1 MTESQVEEFERRQI
15 ALSHAVGTHGH
26 WTDENLIVKAAQAY
40 LSFLKSEEV
49 GQVHGQVAHHPV

>member
-15 ALSHAVGTHGH
+15 ALDQAVRTHGH
-26 WTDENLIVKAAQAY
+26 WADENLIVKAAQAY

-49 GQVHGQVAHHPV
+49 GHAHGEVAHHPV